1 MLDLISS
8 AGCSSLFLAMC
19 LVCQRFSSAAHR
31 GCHLFGLLS
40 SPGFY
45 KTPDVTGFGG
55 DRPFNYF
62 TYGAAVAEVELDC
75 LTGDFQV
82 TGGRAYDQIIQ
93 PVQICM
99 ASRTKRCSQRRC
111 ACRSLHA
118 HRYQTCV
125 CSNVQPPASRRF
137 AGRTL

>member
-1 MLDLISS
+1 VYIAVNNRHGTQPAQLAALLSWLLIFDSGHVLCVASRNSSS
-8 AGCSSLFLAMC
+8 ASHHGYQSFC
-19 LVCQRFSSAAHR
+19 L
-31 GCHLFGLLS
+31 L

-82 TGGRAYDQIIQ
+82 T
-93 PVQICM
+93 
-99 ASRTKRCSQRRC
+99 ASC
-111 ACRSLHA
+111 ACDLPDPTTHASLHGFP
-118 HRYQTCV
+118 HQRLQ
-125 CSNVQPPASRRF
+125 
-137 AGRTL
+137 